1 MIQDLKQ
8 DSLRFESENRRRVS
22 AGRRPQIYD
31 PLSQM
36 DAYEDRNASPM
47 SREDGRHAPRWS
59 QAHAYGDD
67 NMDLDMDL
75 DMDYPT
81 DSRDPRYYR
90 ETYDAQDPHARLQV
104 PAGYVQPGRDSYLYG
119 GRSDPRLDPRDV
131 PRLDPRSDPQL
142 DPRDDPRLDPR
153 SDPRLESLDPRSD
166 ST

>member
-1 MIQDLKQ
+1 MIKDLKQ
-8 DSLRFESENRRRVS
+8 DSLRFEAETRRRVN

-36 DAYEDRNASPM
+36 DAYEDRNASSM
-47 SREDGRHAPRWS
+47 SRVDGMYAPQRP
-59 QAHAYGDD
+59 QAHAYEGD
-67 NMDLDMDL
+67 NMDLDMDSP
-75 DMDYPT
+75 M

-90 ETYDAQDPHARLQV
+90 ETYDAQDPRARPQV
-104 PAGYVQPGRDSYLYG
+104 PAGFVQPGRDSYLYG
-119 GRSDPRLDPRDV
+119 GRSDPRLDPRHV

-142 DPRDDPRLDPR
+142 DPRNDPRLDPR